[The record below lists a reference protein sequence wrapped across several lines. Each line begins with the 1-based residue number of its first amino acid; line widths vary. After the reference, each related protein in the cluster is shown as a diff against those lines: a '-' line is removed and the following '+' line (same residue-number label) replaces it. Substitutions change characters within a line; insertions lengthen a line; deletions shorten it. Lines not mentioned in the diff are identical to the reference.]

1 MTEQNMEEILAFR
14 EEKSKRREAL
24 SERFRKPV
32 VSFSLNLPGPEKR
45 SFLADYAFYKGAKLG
60 LFAFEKAA
68 HFETLSTPGGECAFF
83 VVDLPA
89 KELKDRVQNLENSA
103 TGRLFDFGVYDETGK
118 ALHRKTPRRC
128 LLCEKPAV
136 ECAGRR
142 SHPLSELTEKTKAL
156 LTELCA
162 ETLSGEA
169 VSALLYEAS
178 LTPKPGLVDED
189 TNGAH
194 SDMDLFL
201 LEHSAYALKPYFKK
215 AVLIGLSGGTMKE
228 LEENG
233 KEAEKAMF
241 AATNGI
247 NTHKGAFY
255 LFSLALYAAGKHLA
269 DGADCFMTVSDMAK
283 QKTPVFDTH
292 GAKVREKS
300 GLGGVL
306 AEAEAGFPLARTGYE
321 TLSETKSELAAL
333 FKIMSLCNDTNL
345 YYRGGAEGLAFV
357 KNEAKKAL
365 SLSGEALFRRA
376 KKLDKLFTEKNLSPG
391 GSADLLAL
399 SLFLQKER
407 ALFFGK
413 TDFSED
419 FFTYFS
425 V

>member
-1 MTEQNMEEILAFR
+1 MEQNMKEILAFR

-24 SERFRKPV
+24 FSAFHLPI

-45 SFLADYAFYKGAKLG
+45 SPLADFAFRRGVKLG
-60 LFAFEKAA
+60 LFAFGKPA
-68 HFETLSTPGGECAFF
+68 HFETLSEKGGSCAFF

-89 KELKDRVQNLENSA
+89 KELKDRAMDLENSPA
-103 TGRLFDFGVYDETGK
+103 GRLFDFDVYDENGE

-128 LLCEKPAV
+128 FLCEKPAA

-142 SHPLSELTEKTKAL
+142 SHPLSELTGTVNAL

-194 SDMDLFL
+194 ADMDLFL
-201 LEHSAYALKPYFKK
+201 LEHSAYALKPYFKN
-215 AVLIGLSGGTMKE
+215 AVLIGLSGGTMEE
-228 LEENG
+228 LSENG
-233 KEAEKAMF
+233 KAGEQAMF
-241 AATNGI
+241 VSTKGI
-247 NTHKGAFY
+247 NTHKGALY

-269 DGADCFMTVSDMAK
+269 DGSDCFAAVSAIAK
-283 QKTPVFDTH
+283 QKAPVFGTH
-292 GAKVREKS
+292 GAVVREEY
-300 GLGGVL
+300 GVGGIL
-306 AEAEAGFPLARTGYE
+306 AEAEGGFSLARAGYE
-321 TLSETKSELAAL
+321 TLSETKNELAAL
-333 FKIMSLCNDTNL
+333 FKIMSLCDDTNL

-357 KNEAKKAL
+357 KDEAKKAL
-365 SLSGEALFRRA
+365 KLSGEALSRRA
-376 KKLDKLFTEKNLSPG
+376 KKLDKIFTEKNLSPG

-399 SLFLQKER
+399 SLFLHKER
-407 ALFFGK
+407 ALFFGE